1 VICCSSVVYYL
12 SVTSARWF
20 ITSPCFPEGFLLAP
34 LARWL
39 SPPYCAGGLF
49 FPPPGGLFLLL
60 QLVNLT
66 LLLPGDLFLPYC
78 QVVGLFLP
86 PTARWVAYFFLPL
99 RGVWLFPSSH
109 CQVAY
114 SSFCSWLIGP
124 CYCLMTYS
132 FPTARWSA
140 YSFLSL
146 PGRWLIPSSY
156 CQVVG

>member
-1 VICCSSVVYYL
+1 MICCSSVVYYL

-39 SPPYCAGGLF
+39 SLPYCAGGLF

-66 LLLPGDLFLPYC
+66 LLLLGDLFLPHC
-78 QVVGLFLP
+78 QVVVFSFLPLPGGWLIPSSHCQVIGLFL
-86 PTARWVAYFFLPL
+86 LPL
-99 RGVWLFPSSH
+99 PGGWLIPSSH

-114 SSFCSWLIGP
+114 SFIL
-124 CYCLMTYS
+124 LLV
-132 FPTARWSA
+132 A
-140 YSFLSL
+140 YSFLILSDVF
-146 PGRWLIPSSY
+146 SSSC
-156 CQVVG
+156 CQGFIHSA